1 VIIVTSIY
9 FQDWQASHLVVGEV
23 VVLILLVDDDKDML
37 KSYTELLQHANYQV
51 EVHHNS
57 QQALQQFQLNP
68 DAYDAVLTD
77 YNMPNMN
84 GLELISAIH
93 HKRPDLKAILYSGM
107 LPQHVPDHIITF
119 SKPTRIN
126 QLLKELAA

>member
-1 VIIVTSIY
+1 M
-9 FQDWQASHLVVGEV
+9 
-23 VVLILLVDDDKDML
+23 ILLVDDDKDML

-51 EVHHNS
+51 EACHNP

-77 YNMPNMN
+77 YNMPHMN

-107 LPQHVPDHIITF
+107 LPKDIPDSIITF
-119 SKPTRIN
+119 TKPTRIN
-126 QLLKELAA
+126 QLLKQLAA